1 MPLMTDQFPPFVQG
15 MLSAPPRAGEG
26 VHRWLFQVARQL
38 HAHLLTGEIVNLLE
52 GRVANCGRFV
62 PRQEIV
68 SAVQNALPSAWQPGS
83 QSQPVH
89 FAPKWPSVNQKQR
102 EAIIRGSGELADL
115 WEFPNHESKTA
126 KPTQS
131 KLLIGFSRTL
141 RCCVAAN

>member
-1 MPLMTDQFPPFVQG
+1 
-15 MLSAPPRAGEG
+15 
-26 VHRWLFQVARQL
+26 VH
-38 HAHLLTGEIVNLLE
+38 LLE

-89 FAPKWPSVNQKQR
+89 FSPKWPSVNQKQR

-115 WEFPNHESKTA
+115 SEDAPASPRFGTGTM
-126 KPTQS
+126 KPYP
-131 KLLIGFSRTL
+131 LG
-141 RCCVAAN
+141 